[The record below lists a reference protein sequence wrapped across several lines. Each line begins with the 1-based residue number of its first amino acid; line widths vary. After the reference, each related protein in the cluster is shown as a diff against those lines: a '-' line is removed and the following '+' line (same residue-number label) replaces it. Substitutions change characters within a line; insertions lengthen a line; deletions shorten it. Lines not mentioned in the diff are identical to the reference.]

1 MNEDVNQPKQD
12 DIEVSNSFPN
22 ASGPLSNQDLML
34 SADSPYEE
42 PHVPYLP
49 LPSES
54 TRQTNPTSAV
64 GSLRA
69 APPSSSL
76 PANTVPTTPKIGGI
90 GVLVG
95 GILGALLG
103 GVVGLSTGAS
113 PVMWGGIGAVVGGG
127 IALLLYVVPEMDVS
141 WLLAEGLCEG
151 LAEVFTCCLTSAIL
165 VIVCVVT
172 ISGLLLWQNV
182 LLAALAGGSIVT
194 MLLIRVSCALLKH
207 GLAKRRVSRNP
218 LVYRISL

>member
-1 MNEDVNQPKQD
+1 MNEDVNQLKQD
-12 DIEVSNSFPN
+12 DTEVSNAFPN
-22 ASGPLSNQDLML
+22 ASGPLSKQDLML
-34 SADSPYEE
+34 SADSAYEE
-42 PHVPYLP
+42 THVPYLP
-49 LPSES
+49 LPSER
-54 TRQTNPTSAV
+54 TRQTNPTSAASSR
-64 GSLRA
+64 GA

-76 PANTVPTTPKIGGI
+76 PANTVLTTPKIGGI

-103 GVVGLSTGAS
+103 GVVGLSTEAS

-127 IALLLYVVPEMDVS
+127 IALLLSVLPEMDVS
-141 WLLAEGLCEG
+141 WLLAEGFSEG
-151 LAEVFTCCLTSAIL
+151 LGEVFTCCLTSAIL
-165 VIVCVVT
+165 VIACIVT

-207 GLAKRRVSRNP
+207 CLAKRRVSRNP